1 MQSATQSTSPSTA
14 PVDDV
19 VARRARRFLRFA
31 LVTIALTY
39 FLISVGAIVRVSG
52 AGMGCPDWPKCFGL
66 LVPPTSVEQLPPL
79 GSYHYPPGW
88 KVESFDPLMTWIE
101 FVNRLIGVLV
111 GFAITATLVASVVLQ
126 RRRAVVVPTFVA
138 FVGVLYAGW
147 LGARVVAHEL
157 APWIVTAHLL
167 SAVVVVSALVV
178 AAVNAAVPVAATQ
191 PSTQTQRK
199 LSLAT
204 LGVGV
209 LALLQS
215 TVGTQV
221 RGTLE
226 DIARAHPEWAR
237 GAWLEHLGSLDFV
250 HTSLALLVAAAVVVL
265 ALRFGQSADVRPAG
279 VAFARAAAALV
290 VAQLVVGVVLHA
302 ADLPRAMQVLHLL
315 LGALLLGALTTAGM
329 LARRS

>member
-1 MQSATQSTSPSTA
+1 MTTA
-14 PVDDV
+14 SPVDDV
-19 VARRARRFLRFA
+19 AARRARTFLRFA

-66 LVPPTSVEQLPPL
+66 LIPPTSVEQLPPL

-111 GFAITATLVASVVLQ
+111 GLAITATLAAAVRLQ
-126 RRRAVVVPTFVA
+126 RRAAVVVPTFVA

-178 AAVNAAVPVAATQ
+178 AAVNAAVPRAATQ
-191 PSTQTQRK
+191 PLTQTQRA
-199 LSLAT
+199 LSWQTLA
-204 LGVGV
+204 VGV
-209 LALLQS
+209 LAMLQGS
-215 TVGTQV
+215 VGTQV

-226 DIARAHPEWAR
+226 DIARAHPDWSRAM
-237 GAWLEHLGSLDFV
+237 WLEQLGTLDFV
-250 HTSLALLVAAAVVVL
+250 HTSLALVVAVVVVGL
-265 ALRFGQSADVRPAG
+265 AVRFGQGADVRPAG
-279 VAFARAAAALV
+279 VAAARGAAALV
-290 VAQLVVGVVLHA
+290 VAQVGVGVVLHSA
-302 ADLPRAMQVLHLL
+302 GLPRAMQVLHLL
-315 LGALLLGALTTAGM
+315 FGVLVLGALTTAGM

>member
-1 MQSATQSTSPSTA
+1 MTTA
-14 PVDDV
+14 SLNDDV
-19 VARRARRFLRFA
+19 AARQARRFLRFA
-31 LVTIALTY
+31 IVTIALTY
-39 FLISVGAIVRVSG
+39 FLITVGAIVRVSG

-66 LVPPTSVEQLPPL
+66 LIPPTSVEQLPPL

-111 GFAITATLVASVVLQ
+111 GFAITATLGAAVVLQ
-126 RRRAVVVPTFVA
+126 RRAAVVVPTFVA

-178 AAVNAAVPVAATQ
+178 AAVNAAVPRAATQ
-191 PSTQTQRK
+191 PSTQTQRA
-199 LSLAT
+199 LSWQT
-204 LGVGV
+204 LVVGV
-209 LALLQS
+209 LALLQGS
-215 TVGTQV
+215 VGTQV

-226 DIARAHPEWAR
+226 DIARAHPEWSRAM
-237 GAWLEHLGSLDFV
+237 WLDHIGTLDFV
-250 HTSLALLVAAAVVVL
+250 HTILALLVAAVVVGL
-265 ALRFGQSADVRPAG
+265 ALRFGQTADVRPAG
-279 VAFARAAAALV
+279 VRCARAAAALV
-290 VAQLVVGVVLHA
+290 VAQLVVGVVLHSA
-302 ADLPRAMQVLHLL
+302 GLPRAMQVLHLL
-315 LGALLLGALTTAGM
+315 FGALVLGALTAAGM